1 MITAIYNHLHSDSEL
16 LATLTGGVWLGYD
29 VHEISRQNT
38 PAAFDGNK
46 ELLPCAL
53 LQPET
58 ATPWGPNRDSG
69 RQYFVLY
76 LYQRHGYTA
85 IEAARQRIYTLLH
98 RQILVPTDGSGC
110 YEILHSNDLLG
121 LEDSALDGAALT
133 TSRFYAVVQRK

>member
-1 MITAIYNHLHSDSEL
+1 MITAIYNQLNTDSAL
-16 LATLTGGVWLGYD
+16 LATLTGGVWNGVN

-69 RQYFVLY
+69 RLYFVLY
-76 LYQRHGYTA
+76 LYQRYGYAA

-121 LEDSALDGAALT
+121 LEDSALDGAALI